1 MTEIKK
7 SDAIFQLVLSP
18 SHMSNMN
25 IVRGW
30 AIQISRFLIH
40 ENWFRLRQIRRKSYV
55 QNQRPDDLPMV
66 G

>member
-55 QNQRPDDLPMV
+55 QN
-66 G
+66 